1 MRRGLLSSTW
11 RSFLHLFGLRTH
23 YSLAVPL
30 LCCKCEGQVGWNQNF
45 EFLLTGVSGEPEA
58 ACLNEQVR
66 RKERGQREPRVWGRE
81 RSEWRRKTYIH
92 GNVPG
97 HVDVGFVFIHPHLS
111 GTQGIAFSVVIYVI
125 VVGLLGA
132 LDVSHSGTWE
142 DFHTPTALP
151 HLDSSRESP
160 GFRERFQNHTGT
172 SSSSSFS
179 ISCTD
184 RKEEVAA
191 LQSRLVTKCDEV
203 VHTVVQLDPTF
214 LNESFNHNLFFF
226 FFYHIFTKASKHWR
240 SVCTPELVHDSS
252 LKPACGLC
260 SIWCLSSTFWNPFTA
275 HFPSPLCI

>member
-66 RKERGQREPRVWGRE
+66 RKEREQREPRVWGRE

-125 VVGLLGA
+125 VIGLLGA

-151 HLDSSRESP
+151 HLDSSREST
-160 GFRERFQNHTGT
+160 FQRKADSYRNVFIELFFNILYRQEGGGCCASVTPHYKMWWGRAH
-172 SSSSSFS
+172 SSSTGRYFS
-179 ISCTD
+179 KWKLQPQPFFLFTIFSPKRQSTEGRC
-184 RKEEVAA
+184 V
-191 LQSRLVTKCDEV
+191 LQS
-203 VHTVVQLDPTF
+203 
-214 LNESFNHNLFFF
+214 LFM
-226 FFYHIFTKASKHWR
+226 
-240 SVCTPELVHDSS
+240 
-252 LKPACGLC
+252 
-260 SIWCLSSTFWNPFTA
+260 TA
-275 HFPSPLCI
+275 H